1 MKPKTVELYQAWQQI
16 TVNLE
21 LYSQKYHLSR
31 MIRHK
36 NILAKQKL
44 IQFTIN
50 RLLAKELLKDE
61 HLKEEND
68 PKRMRWNR
76 RNTELNCSGKEDF
89 EAREERMTRKL
100 LEKKHFVGGK
110 RNV

>member
-1 MKPKTVELYQAWQQI
+1 MELYQAWQQI

-36 NILAKQKL
+36 NMLAKQKL
-44 IQFTIN
+44 RQFTIN
-50 RLLAKELLKDE
+50 RLLARELLKDE

-76 RNTELNCSGKEDF
+76 RNTELNCSGKE
-89 EAREERMTRKL
+89 RILRQERK
-100 LEKKHFVGGK
+100 G
-110 RNV
+110 